1 MRTTIPAR
9 KRRTPE
15 KPPVY
20 RTPEALSDF
29 VYQNFNSL
37 AHRQKLTEGTAI
49 YANRMCREE
58 SFTRDELLAI
68 RAIIKGD
75 EETAPLSGE
84 VLGGDETLDWIESIL
99 EGRS

>member
-1 MRTTIPAR
+1 MRTVAPR
-9 KRRTPE
+9 KKRIQE

-49 YANRMCREE
+49 LANRMIREE
-58 SFTRDELLAI
+58 SFSRDELLAI

-75 EETAPLSGE
+75 EETAELSGE
-84 VLGGDETLDWIESIL
+84 ILGGDETLAWIEEIL
-99 EGRS
+99 N